1 VQESAL
7 VEVGGMSW
15 GEFKPA
21 LADAVIAHLA
31 PLQQRY
37 ADVMADPGFLE
48 QVVAAAVPGGCVV
61 ANVRASVCRCVR
73 HALSCPH
80 RATLHLA
87 AGTACLCQRRG
98 WVFAESECLLCHRR
112 RTLLTRTDV
121 MRFSLSVLVYWSGR

>member
-1 VQESAL
+1 MPGFLGVVQESAL

-15 GEFKPA
+15 GKFKPA

-48 QVVAAAVPGGCVV
+48 QVRGRRR
-61 ANVRASVCRCVR
+61 VRGAPCCKRACKRVIITFA
-73 HALSCPH
+73 HALSCPC

-87 AGTACLCQRRG
+87 AGAACSCQRQAG
-98 WVFAESECLLCHRR
+98 C
-112 RTLLTRTDV
+112 
-121 MRFSLSVLVYWSGR
+121 